1 MYVKTGIVRFGYQ
14 HMAFLGPESK
24 SAAAA
29 SECADEQGKFWEYHD
44 MLFASQSGENQGA
57 FNKDN
62 LKKFATDLK
71 LDAAKFNACVDSGKY
86 SATVENDTAF
96 VQSLGVTSTPAFLVN
111 GQPLVGAQPFE
122 AFQKIIES
130 ERSKKK

>member
-1 MYVKTGIVRFGYQ
+1 
-14 HMAFLGPESK
+14 MAFLGPESK
-24 SAAAA
+24 WAAEA

-44 MLFASQSGENQGA
+44 LLFASQSGENQGA
-57 FNKDN
+57 FSKDN

-71 LDAAKFNACVDSGKY
+71 LDTAKFNACVDSGKY
-86 SATVENDTAF
+86 SSVVENDTAF

-122 AFQKIIES
+122 AFQKIVES